1 MKGAKKLVWV
11 LVIVVFFLGACLAGA
26 GVALGGQ
33 LHDGFGLH
41 YTSDK
46 NPYRSSNETKLH
58 QLESFSSLDMDIAFG
73 DIEIIEGDSFE
84 LEIKNIPEESYTIE
98 MKDGTLHITSRMKE
112 HKGYSLFSG
121 FQNLNYKLT
130 LRIPVEGEYESFLL
144 HASMGDISLN
154 NIITKNLQI
163 TQDMGDVHV
172 EDVEVRGDSTII
184 NRMGDIKFYGS
195 SLGGLRVN
203 NEMGD
208 IKLVLQGSEEE
219 YSYDLSTSMG
229 DVKINGETMS
239 DGLGGHVSGGVQKA
253 PYHIEAD
260 GSMGDIKLEFLK

>member
-1 MKGAKKLVWV
+1 MRGAKKLIWV
-11 LVIVVFFLGACLAGA
+11 LVIVVFFLGACLTGA

-41 YTSDK
+41 YTSGIS
-46 NPYRSSNETKLH
+46 PYRSSNETKLH
-58 QLESFSSLDMDIAFG
+58 QLESFSSIDMDIAFG
-73 DIEIIEGDSFE
+73 DIEILEGDSYQ
-84 LEIKNIPEESYTIE
+84 LEVKNIPEENYTIE
-98 MKDGTLHITSRMKE
+98 VVDETLHITSRMKE
-112 HKGYSLFSG
+112 HKNYSLLSG

-130 LRIPVEGEYESFLL
+130 LRIPMKGEYEGFLL
-144 HASMGDISLN
+144 HSSMGDISLSN
-154 NIITKNLQI
+154 VITKDLQI

-172 EDVEVRGDSTII
+172 QDVEVRGDSTII

-195 SLGGLRVN
+195 SLGKLSVN

-208 IKLVLQGSEEE
+208 IKMVLQRSEEE

-239 DGLGGHVSGGVQKA
+239 DGLGGYVSGGVPKA